1 VDITKSNID
10 ILIGKCLSGNA
21 STDEIKQ
28 LEEWK
33 NASEENNNNYKK
45 NLKAWEKCETR
56 ITPDAIRQDKFKV
69 ESAYS
74 NYLVRKVR
82 KITRLSFIYK
92 IAAILAFPLA
102 LAISWYL
109 FLYPGDTD
117 KITKN
122 TCMVTSPKGHV
133 SKCILPDGTEVWVNT
148 GSTIEYNTFSFNKK
162 NRAIH
167 LEGEAY
173 FEVTSNKDK
182 PFKVI
187 TPFGDVHATGTAF
200 NVIAYPEEE
209 TFETVLAEGSV
220 QVQFKSGRLRSLNMK
235 PGQRVIM
242 DMSDFSLDVHSVEP
256 EIFTSWRNG
265 ELIFKDATLN
275 DLVKELERIY
285 DIKFYMNPESL
296 GDLRF
301 RGMFSY
307 DNNLILALEKI
318 KKTSG
323 IDYYIENKEVWLKK
337 SNLNKNKLPMKQ

>member
-1 VDITKSNID
+1 MKSNIE

-21 STDEIKQ
+21 TTDEIKQ

-33 NASEENNNNYKK
+33 NASEENNLIYKK
-45 NLKAWEKCETR
+45 NLKAWEKCETG
-56 ITPDAIRQDKFKV
+56 ITPEVIQQDKFKV

-74 NYLVRKVR
+74 NYLARKVR
-82 KITRLSFIYK
+82 KISRLSFIYK

-109 FLYPGDTD
+109 FVYPGDSD
-117 KITKN
+117 KITEN
-122 TCMVTSPKGHV
+122 ICSVTSPKGHV
-133 SKCILPDGTEVWVNT
+133 SKCILPDGTGVWVNT
-148 GSTIEYNTFSFNKK
+148 GSAIEYNTASYNKK

-187 TPFGDVHATGTAF
+187 TPFGDVNATGTAF
-200 NVIAYPEEE
+200 NVIAYPEEK
-209 TFETVLAEGSV
+209 TFETVLSEGSV
-220 QVQFKSGRLRSLNMK
+220 QVQFKSGRRRSLNMK

-242 DMSDFSLDVHSVEP
+242 DMSDYSLDVHSVEP
-256 EIFTSWRNG
+256 EMFTSWRNG

-323 IDYYIENKEVWLKK
+323 VDYYIENKEVWLKK
-337 SNLNKNKLPMKQ
+337 SNLIKNKLPMKQ

>member
-21 STDEIKQ
+21 SIYEIKQ

-33 NASEENNNNYKK
+33 NASEENNLIYKK
-45 NLKAWEKCETR
+45 NLKAWEKCEAR
-56 ITPDAIRQDKFKV
+56 ISPDVIQQDKFKV
-69 ESAYS
+69 VSAYS
-74 NYLVRKVR
+74 NYLALKLR
-82 KITRLSFIYK
+82 KISRLSFLYK
-92 IAAILAFPLA
+92 IAAILALPLA
-102 LAISWYL
+102 LAVSWYL
-109 FLYPGDTD
+109 FVYPADSD
-117 KITKN
+117 KITEN
-122 TCMVTSPKGHV
+122 ICRVTSPKGHV
-133 SKCILPDGTEVWVNT
+133 SKCILPDGTGIYVNT
-148 GSTIEYNTFSFNKK
+148 GSTIEYNTVSYNKK
-162 NRAIH
+162 NREIH

-173 FEVTSNKDK
+173 FLVTSNKDK

-187 TPFGDVHATGTAF
+187 TPFGDVHVTGTAF
-200 NVIAYPEEE
+200 NVIAYQKEEI
-209 TFETVLAEGSV
+209 FETVVAEGSV
-220 QVQFKSGRLRSLNMK
+220 QLQLQLMSGRRRSLNIK
-235 PGQRVIM
+235 QGQRIIM

-323 IDYYIENKEVWLKK
+323 IDYYIENKEVYLKEF
-337 SNLNKNKLPMKQ
+337 N